1 MSRADLKGREKEVE
15 WEKVNIRRKT
25 YIKQKGGTVRTLPP
39 FLAMARN
46 LFLVL
51 VTWLSFNQFN
61 EHE

>member
-1 MSRADLKGREKEVE
+1 MPRVDLKGREKEVE
-15 WEKVNIRRKT
+15 WDKVNIRRKT
-25 YIKQKGGTVRTLPP
+25 YVKEKGGTVRTLPT

-51 VTWLSFNQFN
+51 ASWLLFNRFN

>member
-1 MSRADLKGREKEVE
+1 MSRVDLKGREKEVE

-25 YIKQKGGTVRTLPP
+25 YVEEKGGRVRTLPP

-51 VTWLSFNQFN
+51 ATWLLFNQFN

>member
-1 MSRADLKGREKEVE
+1 MSRVGLNGREKEVK
-15 WEKVNIRRKT
+15 WDKVNIRRKT
-25 YIKQKGGTVRTLPP
+25 YVKQKGGMVRTLPL

-51 VTWLSFNQFN
+51 ATWPLLNQFN